1 MMKIL
6 MYTSL
11 LLTTFT
17 LQAQDFK
24 ETTDVVDAQAK
35 ITRGLIN
42 NVMDEIETEEVEMG
56 FEVDDYYDQVQQFK
70 NEANDVMINFEEQ
83 MQEQVFNPARK
94 LISEYNS
101 VFNSRV
107 FSSIQKSE
115 ILRELKQ
122 NMDEK
127 FTALSVKYQS
137 LIEKLYSF
145 GGLDL
150 NKDFYRLELSK
161 KYDEIKTTD
170 NDYSDQKFNLEVTV
184 QLTPKSPIRKM
195 TLHFD
200 RTMVFEAGLGE
211 KIRNSILKIDGVRIS
226 HNSSLEYKSA
236 FNRKCKNP
244 LLFKSYCE
252 YKLNFE
258 KLFSL
263 IEGELESL
271 KVIRVV
277 DQFQELAQG
286 RCESKMCKY
295 LRVADY
301 KKFLVNVNTKFDKE
315 IKFKLADKKI
325 ASIKNKQM
333 SEQERSSFDGL
344 DEIYNIIVYN
354 SEFKYGREYHS
365 EYRSLA
371 DDESGETKYYLDDKF
386 GKLLYVLTNLDK

>member
-161 KYDEIKTTD
+161 KYDEKKTTD
-170 NDYSDQKFNLEVTV
+170 N
-184 QLTPKSPIRKM
+184 P
-195 TLHFD
+195 
-200 RTMVFEAGLGE
+200 
-211 KIRNSILKIDGVRIS
+211 
-226 HNSSLEYKSA
+226 
-236 FNRKCKNP
+236 C
-244 LLFKSYCE
+244 
-252 YKLNFE
+252 
-258 KLFSL
+258 
-263 IEGELESL
+263 
-271 KVIRVV
+271 
-277 DQFQELAQG
+277 
-286 RCESKMCKY
+286 
-295 LRVADY
+295 
-301 KKFLVNVNTKFDKE
+301 
-315 IKFKLADKKI
+315 
-325 ASIKNKQM
+325 
-333 SEQERSSFDGL
+333 
-344 DEIYNIIVYN
+344 
-354 SEFKYGREYHS
+354 
-365 EYRSLA
+365 
-371 DDESGETKYYLDDKF
+371 
-386 GKLLYVLTNLDK
+386 